1 MVAQT
6 IHAAGESSS
15 KLPSGTIAVAL
26 AAEDE
31 LELQQ
36 LQERL
41 QDAGIDHT
49 PIIEGEGSHS
59 GQLMAV
65 GLCPVTDRT
74 AIRKVVSSLPLVQ

>member
-6 IHAAGESSS
+6 IHAAGESSPR
-15 KLPSGTIAVAL
+15 LPSGTIAVAL

-41 QDAGIDHT
+41 QDAEIDHT
-49 PIIEGEGSHS
+49 PIVEGEGPYG
-59 GQLMAV
+59 GQLMAL
-65 GLCPVTDRT
+65 GLSPVTDRA
-74 AIRKVVSSLPLVQ
+74 AIRKVVSSLPLVH